1 MKRLIKYRDWSEEMT
16 HSLEEIRNVILYWKK
31 EIDSMEKIED
41 EPIKMSVE
49 VEEQSPIV
57 QEVNERL
64 NKQFAEAIEE
74 RLIQIHWWLI
84 QENEDLKR
92 RNNILYRTN
101 RNLTWIAI
109 LFVVL
114 FWISWFLLCSIKK
127 YE

>member
-1 MKRLIKYRDWSEEMT
+1 MKRLIKYTDWSEEIT
-16 HSLEEIRNVILYWKK
+16 SSLEETRNVILYWKK
-31 EIDSMEKIED
+31 KIDSMEKIED

-64 NKQFAEAIEE
+64 NKQFAETMEE
-74 RLIQIHWWLI
+74 RLMQIHWWLI

-92 RNNILYRTN
+92 KNNILYRTN
-101 RNLTWIAI
+101 RNLTWTAI
-109 LFVVL
+109 LFFIL
-114 FWISWFLLCSIKK
+114 FRISWFLLCSMKK

>member
-1 MKRLIKYRDWSEEMT
+1 MKRLIKYTDWSEEIT
-16 HSLEEIRNVILYWKK
+16 YSLEETRNVILYWKK
-31 EIDSMEKIED
+31 KIDSMEKIED

-64 NKQFAEAIEE
+64 NKQFAETMEE
-74 RLIQIHWWLI
+74 RLMQIHWWLI

-92 RNNILYRTN
+92 KNNILYRTN
-101 RNLTWIAI
+101 RNLTWTAI
-109 LFVVL
+109 LFFIL
-114 FWISWFLLCSIKK
+114 FRISWFLLCSMKK